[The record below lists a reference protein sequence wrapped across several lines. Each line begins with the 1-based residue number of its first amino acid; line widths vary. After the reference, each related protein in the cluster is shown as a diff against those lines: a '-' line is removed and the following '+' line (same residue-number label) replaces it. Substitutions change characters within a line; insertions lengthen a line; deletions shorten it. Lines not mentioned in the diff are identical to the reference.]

1 MTDENIPI
9 GDLPKHAPLGHTV
22 TDRGIVFLF
31 RSPEEARIVYEEAI
45 SKDNACELHEDRVI
59 MLISDKERPQQP

>member
-9 GDLPKHAPLGHTV
+9 GDLPKHEPLSHTV
-22 TDRGIVFLF
+22 TDRGIAFLF
-31 RSPEEARIVYEEAI
+31 GSPEEAQAAYEDAI
-45 SKDNACELHEDRVI
+45 SNGNACELHEDRVI